1 VWVPG
6 VVLHRSLA
14 YCRQPQ
20 QLQSLLQRGF
30 ATGDTLRAAPTVAAA
45 VEPTGPMMELP
56 EWQELNTQSRLA
68 TLLLL
73 DPQEEVG
80 WGWEG
85 GGWGGWRTQ
94 QVATRIDTSWMEQC
108 VAVMWHASMWGQP
121 WHDW

>member
-1 VWVPG
+1 MWVPG
-6 VVLHRSLA
+6 VVLHSSLA

-30 ATGDTLRAAPTVAAA
+30 ATGDTLRTAPTVAAA

-80 WGWEG
+80 GGGRVGVGGGEG
-85 GGWGGWRTQ
+85 GGLNKWRQGSTRAGWSS
-94 QVATRIDTSWMEQC
+94 VWL
-108 VAVMWHASMWGQP
+108 
-121 WHDW
+121 